1 MTIPRSEKTIG
12 HPPSFIHI
20 FDRFK
25 DMDRTDRSSSA
36 TTAIATAET
45 TECNCLD
52 DCPRDHDTD

>member
-1 MTIPRSEKTIG
+1 
-12 HPPSFIHI
+12 
-20 FDRFK
+20 
-25 DMDRTDRSSSA
+25 MDRTDRSSSA